1 MIKDSMI
8 VENEDGFEIRR
19 LVSETDEYDDT
30 EDVVKSHF
38 FRRSAG
44 WTRALVEEALD
55 KISDVPNTM

>member
-30 EDVVKSHF
+30 KDVVKSHL